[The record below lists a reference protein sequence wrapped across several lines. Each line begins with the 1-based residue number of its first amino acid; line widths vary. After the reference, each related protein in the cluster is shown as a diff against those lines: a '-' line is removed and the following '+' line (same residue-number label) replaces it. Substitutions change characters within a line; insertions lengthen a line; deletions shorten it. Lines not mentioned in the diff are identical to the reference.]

1 MLYYHSTQLVNFA
14 FSFSLYVRST
24 DLRAVSM
31 TCDLRAE
38 QRKRGSG
45 EIRAKERT
53 ADTGRDVSRSWRAR
67 CFNGDR
73 EFLSFGSCPTRPR
86 ARRPRP
92 HSCACHAC
100 ALHARGTAPATG
112 LAGPVR
118 PGCAAKLRVSIA
130 MCKLR
135 KGWHG
140 GGRQKARANSKREAV
155 SISIKAPH
163 ARHDRLASLIVS
175 AVLPFARISCPY
187 PLSLFLCSARR
198 SQVII
203 ETTRKYVESM
213 YPQRN

>member
-1 MLYYHSTQLVNFA
+1 MHVRPKNDASNGVFFKGRGAQHAAETKNKSKRREVGKNKGRKEGRGKDQKEGEMLYYHSTQLVNFA

-86 ARRPRP
+86 PRPR
-92 HSCACHAC
+92 
-100 ALHARGTAPATG
+100 ALTAVPAMRVPSTRG
-112 LAGPVR
+112 
-118 PGCAAKLRVSIA
+118 
-130 MCKLR
+130 
-135 KGWHG
+135 
-140 GGRQKARANSKREAV
+140 
-155 SISIKAPH
+155 
-163 ARHDRLASLIVS
+163 ARH
-175 AVLPFARISCPY
+175 PP
-187 PLSLFLCSARR
+187 PG
-198 SQVII
+198 
-203 ETTRKYVESM
+203 
-213 YPQRN
+213 

>member
-1 MLYYHSTQLVNFA
+1 MIPVHVRPKNDASNGVLKKGRGAQHAAETKNKSERREVGKNKGRKEGRGKDQKEGEMLYYHSTQLVNFA

-86 ARRPRP
+86 AR
-92 HSCACHAC
+92 
-100 ALHARGTAPATG
+100 ARTAVPAM
-112 LAGPVR
+112 
-118 PGCAAKLRVSIA
+118 RVPST
-130 MCKLR
+130 R
-135 KGWHG
+135 G
-140 GGRQKARANSKREAV
+140 
-155 SISIKAPH
+155 
-163 ARHDRLASLIVS
+163 ARH
-175 AVLPFARISCPY
+175 PP
-187 PLSLFLCSARR
+187 PG
-198 SQVII
+198 
-203 ETTRKYVESM
+203 
-213 YPQRN
+213 